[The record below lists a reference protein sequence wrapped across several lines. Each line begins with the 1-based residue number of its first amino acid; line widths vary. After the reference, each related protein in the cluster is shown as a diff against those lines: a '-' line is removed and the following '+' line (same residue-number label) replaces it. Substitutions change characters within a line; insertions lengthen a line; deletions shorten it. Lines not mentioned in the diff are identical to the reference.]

1 MAAPLEALV
10 FRTATAAD
18 AGALA
23 AVMAEGLGTYRSFAG
38 DGFLPPTAAEIT
50 AVLEARLGRPGVWCL
65 AAEDATAVA
74 GYVSV
79 LPADQGTRPVADP
92 GLMHFWMLFVRPP
105 WWGSGL
111 ASRLHAAA
119 CAEAKARGF
128 AALRLFTPAA
138 QARARGFYEREGWT
152 VSGAPFAHDTMGIDM
167 VEYRRPLA

>member
-23 AVMAEGLGTYRSFAG
+23 AVMSEGLGTYRSFAG

-152 VSGAPFAHDTMGIDM
+152 VTGAPFAHDTMGIDM

>member
-1 MAAPLEALV
+1 MPARIDALV

-18 AGALA
+18 SGALA

-38 DGFLPPTAAEIT
+38 DRFLPPSAAEIA
-50 AVLEARLGRPGVWCL
+50 AVLEARIGTPGVWCL
-65 AAEDATAVA
+65 VAEEGTAAA

-138 QARARGFYEREGWT
+138 QARARAFYEREGWT
-152 VSGAPFAHDTMGIDM
+152 VTGAPFLHDTLGIDM
-167 VEYRRPLA
+167 VEYRRPAA

>member
-1 MAAPLEALV
+1 V
-10 FRTATAAD
+10 
-18 AGALA
+18 
-23 AVMAEGLGTYRSFAG
+23 
-38 DGFLPPTAAEIT
+38 
-50 AVLEARLGRPGVWCL
+50 VLEARLGTPGVWCL
-65 AAEDATAVA
+65 AAEDGTAVA
-74 GYVSV
+74 GYVSL

-128 AALRLFTPAA
+128 TALRLFTPAA
-138 QARARGFYEREGWT
+138 QARARGFYAREGWT
-152 VSGAPFAHDTMGIDM
+152 VAGARFAHDTMGIDM